1 MGNRIISYF
10 VEMEL
15 PYRVV
20 EKSCK
25 VWNFAAE
32 TKKTI
37 IQ

>member
-1 MGNRIISYF
+1 MVNYKHQYS
-10 VEMEL
+10 EL

-20 EKSCK
+20 EKSRE